1 MRTVGQRR
9 IDQRRETSRV
19 AEVVDRLCTHP
30 YGLHSLAACRILLGT
45 MYVGVLLSNLRDRRL
60 LWGPGSSWMT
70 PLRDGYGF
78 DGWLVGLQHL
88 PGGWFDLFYL
98 AVLAA
103 AVCFTL
109 GRLTRTAGVL
119 LLLGSIQLVES
130 APMLGDQGDNIAR
143 IGLFYLL
150 WTRCSVVWSWDARL
164 RWGGM
169 DSTLQY
175 LVWTRLGLER
185 VLDRDA
191 ARAVGTFVSNVALGL
206 LMAQIV
212 MVYVTAGLFKAR
224 GGPWQFGTALYYP
237 LSLPEFRPFGFL
249 NDLLVAQPVLLA
261 LATWSVVLLQVLF
274 PLTLPWAPA
283 RRVALVGI
291 ASMHLGI
298 ALLMGLPWFSLSM
311 LAFDTL
317 FVSERALLRVQ
328 AFAVDR
334 WDDLVIAVQSRV
346 RRTA

>member
-1 MRTVGQRR
+1 MRAVGQRR

-19 AEVVDRLCTHP
+19 AEVVDRLCTQP
-30 YGLHSLAACRILLGT
+30 YGLHSLAACRILLGM

-70 PLRDGYGF
+70 PLREGYGF

-88 PGGWFDLFYL
+88 SGGWFDLFYL

-109 GRLTRTAGVL
+109 GRLTRTAGLL

-130 APMLGDQGDNIAR
+130 APFLGDQGDNIAR

-175 LVWTRLGLER
+175 LVWTRLGLAR

-212 MVYVTAGLFKAR
+212 MVYVTAGLYKAR

-249 NDLLVAQPVLLA
+249 NDL
-261 LATWSVVLLQVLF
+261 
-274 PLTLPWAPA
+274 TLPWAPA

-291 ASMHLGI
+291 AGMHLGI

-317 FVSERALLRVQ
+317 FVSERTLLRVQ